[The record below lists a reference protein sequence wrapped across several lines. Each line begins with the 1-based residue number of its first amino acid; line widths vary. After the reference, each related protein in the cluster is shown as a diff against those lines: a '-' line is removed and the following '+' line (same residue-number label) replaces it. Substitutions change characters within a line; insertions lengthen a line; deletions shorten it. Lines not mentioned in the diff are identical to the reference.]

1 MSEQAVIDSLAFA
14 RNKSTINGVISV
26 GKLSRLKDAVMDD
39 ASSLGYTIEGGVNVR
54 PYLLLKVAS
63 DLSLLCQRCA
73 QPLSWHLN
81 LECQVWLAQDERE
94 LDAWDREADGLAD
107 AMLADEQFDWQVW
120 LEEEVLLALPV
131 SPVHPNDGCPE
142 LAGQG
147 KSERPNPFAVL
158 AALKRQH

>member
-1 MSEQAVIDSLAFA
+1 MDSLAFA
-14 RNKSTINGVISV
+14 LNKSIMNGAVTADMIP
-26 GKLSRLKDAVMDD
+26 RLMDAVIGDVINL
-39 ASSLGYTIEGGVNVR
+39 SYTIKGGVKVR
-54 PYLLLKVAS
+54 PYLALSLS
-63 DLSLLCQRCA
+63 GDLSLLCQRCA
-73 QPLSWHLN
+73 QPYLWHLE
-81 LECQVWLAQDERE
+81 LECQVWLAQDESE
-94 LDAWDREADGLAD
+94 LGTWDREADGLAD
-107 AMLADEQFDWQVW
+107 AMLADEEFDWQAW

>member
-14 RNKSTINGVISV
+14 RNKSTISGVIAV
-26 GKLSRLKDAVMDD
+26 GELPRLVAAVMSD
-39 ASSLGYTIEGGVNVR
+39 AGGLSYTVSGNVDVR
-54 PYLLLKVAS
+54 PYLSLKAS
-63 DLSLLCQRCA
+63 GDLSLLCQRCA
-73 QPLSWHLN
+73 QPFLWHLD

-107 AMLADEQFDWQVW
+107 AMLADERFDWQVW

-131 SPVHPNDGCPE
+131 SPVHPNDGCPAP
-142 LAGQG
+142 AGQG
-147 KSERPNPFAVL
+147 QSERPNPFAAL

>member
-14 RNKSTINGVISV
+14 RNKSTVHGVINT
-26 GKLSRLKDAVMDD
+26 GKLSRLMDATMSD
-39 ASSLGYTIEGGVNVR
+39 AGTLSYIITGGMKVR
-54 PYLLLKVAS
+54 PYLILKVS
-63 DLSLLCQRCA
+63 GDLSLLCQRCA
-73 QPLSWHLN
+73 QPFLWHLA

-107 AMLADEQFDWQVW
+107 AMLADEQFDWQAW

-147 KSERPNPFAVL
+147 QSERPNPFAVL